1 MDTILIV
8 DDEKN
13 YLVILEALLA
23 PEGYEIITEV
33 NPINALR
40 LVKETDFDLVITD
53 MKMPRMDGIELLNEV
68 KKIDPELPVII
79 MTAYGTIEMA
89 VEAMKKR
96 AYDYI
101 TKPFRNEELKL
112 TVKKALE
119 LYSLKKENRRLS
131 EALTDRYRYGNII
144 GKSKEMIKIY
154 DMIEKVSQSKA
165 SIMITGPSGTGKEL
179 IAKAIHFNSPRKNMP
194 FISINCGALT
204 ETLLESELFGH
215 ERGAFTGAVT
225 MKKGRFELADGG
237 TLFLDEVG
245 EMSASLQVKLLRVL
259 QEMEFERVGGT
270 RTIKVDVRMV
280 AASNRKLKQD
290 VNKGT
295 FREDLFYRLNVVQ
308 IEVPPLKERIEDI
321 PLLVAHF
328 IEKYRP
334 PNRHDIELAPEAWKV
349 LYSHSWP
356 GNIRELENVIESAL
370 VMSSDATI
378 TLDDLPDY
386 LVKKEEE
393 KIELDR
399 IVPRNLNL
407 NEALER
413 IEGQLILRAL
423 KASDNVQ
430 SRAAEM
436 LGISRHVMHYKM
448 KKYGLRS

>member
-1 MDTILIV
+1 
-8 DDEKN
+8 
-13 YLVILEALLA
+13 
-23 PEGYEIITEV
+23 
-33 NPINALR
+33 
-40 LVKETDFDLVITD
+40 
-53 MKMPRMDGIELLNEV
+53 
-68 KKIDPELPVII
+68 
-79 MTAYGTIEMA
+79 
-89 VEAMKKR
+89 
-96 AYDYI
+96 
-101 TKPFRNEELKL
+101 
-112 TVKKALE
+112 
-119 LYSLKKENRRLS
+119 
-131 EALTDRYRYGNII
+131 
-144 GKSKEMIKIY
+144 
-154 DMIEKVSQSKA
+154 MIEKVSQSKA

-270 RTIKVDVRMV
+270 RTIKVDVRIL

-290 VNKGT
+290 VNKGA

-308 IEVPPLKERIEDI
+308 IEVPTLKERVEDI

-334 PNRHDIELAPEAWKV
+334 PNRRDIELAPEAWKA

-370 VMSSDATI
+370 VMSSDPTI
-378 TLDDLPDY
+378 TLADLPDY

-430 SRAAEM
+430 ARAAEM